1 MDANDFAAKLEETAL
16 LGGTFT
22 AEPVKE
28 TTFTPEGFL
37 QDMLT
42 AFCPMKDGDWKVTKH
57 SIKTDKNTACFKLNP
72 PRIFEDVCLISDR
85 DWETCG

>member
-42 AFCPMKDGDWKVTKH
+42 AFCPTR
-57 SIKTDKNTACFKLNP
+57 S
-72 PRIFEDVCLISDR
+72 
-85 DWETCG
+85 